1 MPVVSSSRTGTGG
14 RGAATSGVPERAI
27 LRPPGSCYV
36 PSMRERGEGSAGHR
50 RGWLTRGRRIEGV
63 CCAVLLGAVQLAA
76 IASLAACANSDD
88 SRRAAVQSESSRPQQ
103 VVQRIEPAPSAAP
116 SAGADV
122 PRSSNAG
129 ETHAEPAANAPATN
143 GAAPRAAERD
153 QRVSAQAVTAKHVE
167 AELNRL
173 EAELM
178 K

>member
-1 MPVVSSSRTGTGG
+1 MPVVSISRTGTGG
-14 RGAATSGVPERAI
+14 RGAATSGVRERAI

-36 PSMRERGEGSAGHR
+36 PSMRERGEGSAGHH

-116 SAGADV
+116 SAGAEAA
-122 PRSSNAG
+122 PSEPTR
-129 ETHAEPAANAPATN
+129 AEPAAKAASATN
-143 GAAPRAAERD
+143 GAAPRDA
-153 QRVSAQAVTAKHVE
+153 RVSAQAVTAKHVE